1 MIYLY
6 ILIAASFIMGV
17 AVTMIFMG
25 GTR

>member
-6 ILIAASFIMGV
+6 ILIAASFIMSV

-25 GTR
+25 GAR